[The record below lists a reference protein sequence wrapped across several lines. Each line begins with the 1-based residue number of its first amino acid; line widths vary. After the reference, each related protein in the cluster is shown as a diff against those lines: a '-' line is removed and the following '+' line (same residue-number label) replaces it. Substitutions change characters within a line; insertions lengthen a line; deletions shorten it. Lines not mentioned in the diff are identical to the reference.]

1 MQLQLKQKP
10 KGATLVE
17 GFPGFG
23 LIGTITTEFLIDQL
37 KAECIGTVTISEL
50 PAMAAIHDTKLVRPI
65 GIFYDKKT
73 NLLILHI
80 IMPIHGIEWK
90 LAEVIRELCKT
101 LAVAQVISVE
111 GVNSAFQSPTPRCFY
126 YAPDASQAK
135 RFEKLKIQQLREG
148 IILGLT
154 GALILSDF
162 SIPYSCVFVETHST
176 LPDSKAAA
184 QAITILNELFNLK
197 LDTKPLQVQAER
209 FEQKLRGIIEKGQMA
224 TAEQEKKMMSYVG

>member
-37 KAECIGTVTISEL
+37 NAECIGTVTLPEL
-50 PAMAAIHDTKLVRPI
+50 PAMAAIHDTKLVQPI
-65 GIFYDKKT
+65 GIFYDKKN

-90 LAEVIRELCKT
+90 LAEVIRELCKI

-111 GVNSAFQSPTPRCFY
+111 GVNSAFQSPTPRSFY
-126 YAPDASQAK
+126 YADAPMAK
-135 RFEKLKIQQLREG
+135 RFEKLGVQQLREG

-154 GALILSDF
+154 GALLLSDLP
-162 SIPYSCVFVETHST
+162 IPYSCVFVETHST

-184 QAITILNELFNLK
+184 QAITLLNTLFTLK
-197 LDTKPLQVQAER
+197 LDTKPLLVQAER

-224 TAEQEKKMMSYVG
+224 TAEQEKKKLSYVG